1 MPEQSPRPGPF
12 PGWSWSRVAF
22 LTVGIVLAG
31 VGLVL
36 ILG

>member
-1 MPEQSPRPGPF
+1 MSGPF

-22 LTVGIVLAG
+22 LAIGIVLVV

-36 ILG
+36 IF